1 MQKYLILLKWHYCYK
16 NMYKDYANIKKTI
29 YLKKLTETN
38 SLIYAFNKNI
48 LKMIGSQRE
57 V

>member
-1 MQKYLILLKWHYCYK
+1 
-16 NMYKDYANIKKTI
+16 MYKDYANIKKTI
-29 YLKKLTETN
+29 YLKKSTETN